1 MTSLLLSLPDDLA
14 LRFRSSVPARSRSR
28 FVAELL
34 EREINRRENALY
46 KAALAVEAD
55 TALGEEMSEWDATT
69 SDGLDAAR

>member
-1 MTSLLLSLPDDLA
+1 MTSLLLSLPEDLA
-14 LRFRSSVPARSRSR
+14 QRFRNSVPARSRSR

-55 TALGEEMSEWDATT
+55 DALGDEMSEWDVTS